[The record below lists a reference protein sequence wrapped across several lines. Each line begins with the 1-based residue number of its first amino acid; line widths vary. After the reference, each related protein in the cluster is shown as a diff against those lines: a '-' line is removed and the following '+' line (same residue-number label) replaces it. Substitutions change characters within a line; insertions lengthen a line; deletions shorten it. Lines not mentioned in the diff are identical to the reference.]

1 MQLRY
6 LRQHHAGRGGLMVTM
21 TMLKSSLEAEAKERA
36 NLARMKARIDLAA
49 QDKAAALAKRKQALE
64 EVATGA
70 VASQATEIDQAIL
83 AAESESHGGAVGKK
97 SDHPRSW
104 QAARSRQAARGRSR

>member
-36 NLARMKARIDLAA
+36 KLARRRRASILLRRTRRRLWRSASKLW
-49 QDKAAALAKRKQALE
+49 KRWLPGPWRHKL
-64 EVATGA
+64 
-70 VASQATEIDQAIL
+70 
-83 AAESESHGGAVGKK
+83 
-97 SDHPRSW
+97 PRLT
-104 QAARSRQAARGRSR
+104 R